1 MKRVS
6 KADGVIVFECI
17 NCGGAK
23 HSELLVL
30 DPKITKDDVLEVIGR
45 MIVGDTFIK
54 RMKKYRSM
62 DNKKAI
68 TLVAICAV
76 IVGVI
81 ITTTV

>member
-1 MKRVS
+1 MRRISNNGK
-6 KADGVIVFECI
+6 VIVFECI

-30 DPKITKDDVLEVIGR
+30 DKRITKDDVLEVIGR
-45 MIVGDTFIK
+45 MTVGDTFIK